1 MKLSGDQ
8 VNFSDEFSPFHL
20 DVLKEIAN
28 IGAGHAATS
37 LSKLLDNKIDMC
49 VPSVKLAGFNEVMEL
64 AGGAETEVVSVMF
77 RLEGDAPG
85 LMFFI
90 LSPQQADQFVTRMT
104 GRKSYGQNLNGRD
117 EIGESALRELG
128 NIVVGSYLSA
138 LSDLTHVEVQLSV
151 PFLTIDMAGAILSS
165 ALVELA
171 CDSDRALVIETSLVE
186 TGPANSSID
195 GCFFFLPDADSS
207 AILLKSLGVLGSR

>member
-1 MKLSGDQ
+1 MKLSSNQ
-8 VNFSDEFSPFHL
+8 VDFNDEFSPVHL

-37 LSKLLDNKIDMC
+37 LSKLLDNKFDMC
-49 VPSVKLAGFNEVMEL
+49 VPSVKLVGFNEVMEL

-85 LMFFI
+85 SMFFI
-90 LSPQQADQFVTRMT
+90 LSPQQADQFVARMT
-104 GRKSYGQNLNGRD
+104 GRKSLRQDHNDHD
-117 EIGESALRELG
+117 EIGDSALKELG

-138 LSDLTHVEVQLSV
+138 MSDLTHVEVQLSV

-171 CDSDRALVIETSLVE
+171 CDSDRALVIETSLAE

-195 GCFFFLPDADSS
+195 GCFFFLPDPESLAV
-207 AILLKSLGVLGSR
+207 LLKSLGVLGSR